1 MKMKIV
7 MLGGIHVNKPK
18 GGVQMHI
25 DRLANHLSK
34 REDIELHLITFGS
47 EKKELK
53 NGNLRIHVLKRWLP
67 WYFHLPFEVMILKR
81 EIFRIDP
88 DIVHAHESCMPYSTA
103 AALVSKK
110 YPTLLTMHMVI
121 TEWIRLEGK
130 SSTLTRLI
138 TIANEKYVL
147 SKIPNIIAVSPYV
160 KDLIDDMTQSK
171 IYVVSNGVD
180 FGDVENIWQYELDG
194 HIIFYIGML
203 LKVKGVDILIK
214 AIPMIKKSIPDVY
227 LLIAGTG
234 EEKTNLK
241 NIVKELNI
249 EKNVKFLSWV
259 SRKEKYSYYKSADV
273 CILPSRF
280 EGFGIALLEA
290 MVCEKPIVAS
300 NVGGIPYIVEDGIT
314 GFLFE
319 PDKVDDLANKMII
332 LLKDEKLRKRMG
344 DAGREK
350 AKEFTW
356 ERVAEKTMQVYQE
369 VINGYAQERI

>member
-1 MKMKIV
+1 MMKV
-7 MLGGIHVNKPK
+7 AMLGGYSPEKPV
-18 GGVQMHI
+18 GGVQVHI
-25 DRLANHLSK
+25 GRLAYHLSQI
-34 REDIELHLITFGS
+34 EGIELHLITFGS
-47 EKKELK
+47 KKK
-53 NGNLRIHVLKRWLP
+53 VIKTGNLRIHVLRRWLP
-67 WYFHLPFEVMILKR
+67 WYFYLPFEVMILRR
-81 EIFRIDP
+81 EILKINP

-103 AALVSKK
+103 AALLSKK
-110 YPTLLTMHMVI
+110 FPTLLTVHMVI
-121 TEWIRLEGK
+121 KEWVKLDGE
-130 SSTLTRLI
+130 SSILTRLI
-138 TIANEKYVL
+138 TLPNEKYVL
-147 SKIPNIIAVSPYV
+147 SKIQNIIAVSPYI
-160 KDLIDDMTQSK
+160 KDLIGDMTQSK
-171 IYVVSNGVD
+171 VYVVPNGVD
-180 FGDVENIWQYELDG
+180 FGDVENIQQYELDG
-194 HIIFYIGML
+194 HIIFYMGML

-241 NIVKELNI
+241 NLVNELNI

-259 SRKEKYSYYKSADV
+259 SGKEKYSYYKSADV

-290 MVCEKPIVAS
+290 MVCEKPVVAS
-300 NVGGIPYIVEDGIT
+300 NVGGIPYIVEDGII

-356 ERVAEKTMQVYQE
+356 ERVAEKTMQTYQE